1 MGVNGIGNIVRR
13 LAEDGG
19 LKHAQHMTNQSM
31 KRNVFLETTF
41 DVIKVG
47 LICKTELYHYFLCFV
62 AWW

>member
-19 LKHAQHMTNQSM
+19 LKHAQHMANQSM

-47 LICKTELYHYFLCFV
+47 LICKTES
-62 AWW
+62 